1 MYYKKKKMVI
11 TQEVGYCADFSQLLK
26 VNNNKY
32 LLIWNKVQLHFSK
45 MNSRYVIF
53 LATAGSV
60 KRSSARVFFATIL
73 MFQLKT
79 ETT

>member
-1 MYYKKKKMVI
+1 MVI
-11 TQEVGYCADFSQLLK
+11 TQEVGYCADFSHILK
-26 VNNNKY
+26 VNNKY